1 MPIPTIHGTMIN
13 FPIKLENE
21 STYFLSEVII
31 NLLSIVV
38 LLLLILCIM
47 DIGDILRLVEIWV
60 EALIFVISS

>member
-1 MPIPTIHGTMIN
+1 MIN